1 MHIFELWSC
10 TKTSRSENQLIHCF
24 LTNYYKDCV
33 ISYKQILIYK
43 HKIPNKENKQ
53 TKRIMIQLHVDI
65 CFQGA

>member
-1 MHIFELWSC
+1 MHFGIAELYKNKSQR
-10 TKTSRSENQLIHCF
+10 KSIDL
-24 LTNYYKDCV
+24 LLLDYYYKDCV
-33 ISYKQILIYK
+33 ISYKQMLIYK

>member
-10 TKTSRSENQLIHCF
+10 IKTSRSENQLIHCF

>member
-1 MHIFELWSC
+1 MELYKNKSQR
-10 TKTSRSENQLIHCF
+10 KSIDL
-24 LTNYYKDCV
+24 LLLDYYYKDCV

>member
-10 TKTSRSENQLIHCF
+10 IKTSRSENQLIYCF

-33 ISYKQILIYK
+33 ISYKQMLIDK
-43 HKIPNKENKQ
+43 NKIPNEENKQ
-53 TKRIMIQLHVDI
+53 TKRIMIQLCVDI

>member
-1 MHIFELWSC
+1 MHFGIAELYKNKSQR
-10 TKTSRSENQLIHCF
+10 KSIDL
-24 LTNYYKDCV
+24 LLLDYYYKDCV